1 MTIET
6 PHKGRKKV
14 PVATISQAFRFLFP
28 PWESLLPPLWQL
40 GGITGNHARSWSH
53 ISYRM
58 CPNSTWGQISP
69 PLTYGKIRVFE
80 RQFFIISLKN
90 YKMRRH
96 Y

>member
-14 PVATISQAFRFLFP
+14 AIATISQAPNFLF
-28 PWESLLPPLWQL
+28 PPLWQL

-58 CPNSTWGQISP
+58 CPNSAWGQISP
-69 PLTYGKIRVFE
+69 PPPMPKLESLNVSLAL
-80 RQFFIISLKN
+80 FIEKP
-90 YKMRRH
+90 
-96 Y
+96 